1 MQPQTALQICTILS
15 RNALILHCTQ
25 LLLSLHQESW
35 KKVAVALA
43 AIDRSLGIDL
53 EVAMGLK
60 RSNASNS
67 ASRLLAPADG
77 SALDSSSPTASPSK
91 LKSRAGPQSMFDAFK
106 KWTMEHHTF
115 SYVVLTDAEMA
126 TLSDGMSPF
135 QFVICALYVVL
146 LCHTA
151 LDGR

>member
-1 MQPQTALQICTILS
+1 
-15 RNALILHCTQ
+15 
-25 LLLSLHQESW
+25 
-35 KKVAVALA
+35 VAVALA

-53 EVAMGLK
+53 DVAMGSK
-60 RSNASNS
+60 RSSASNS

-77 SALDSSSPTASPSK
+77 TALDSPTASPSK

-126 TLSDGMSPF
+126 TLSDGTQHAYS
-135 QFVICALYVVL
+135 C
-146 LCHTA
+146 
-151 LDGR
+151 